1 MRQRS
6 DGGLVSK
13 ARRAPLKLSPKQRE
27 VLMRAST
34 GEDRQIPERLH
45 HEPGRLPFVVP
56 ARRWYVPTGED
67 RQIPERLHH
76 EPGRLPFVVPARR
89 WYVPPGFLVPEG
101 SAEYAAARVLAAKGL
116 LKHDRAPQ
124 SPELPYGLGGYS
136 ITSKGRK
143 ALP

>member
-27 VLMRAST
+27 VLMRAS
-34 GEDRQIPERLH
+34 
-45 HEPGRLPFVVP
+45 
-56 ARRWYVPTGED
+56 TGED